1 MKVFDFRLRPA
12 RFPFGQALDEGSGL
26 DVVLG
31 CAVLS
36 GAVVGGGVEGATLG
50 STVGAE
56 LGGEMVGVTLES
68 TVGEESVDVVVGA
81 TLESTVGAEL
91 GSDVTDATLEST
103 VDPMSLS
110 VDGAFVLSVGAGFSA

>member
-1 MKVFDFRLRPA
+1 MIVLNLRLRPA
-12 RFPFGQALDEGSGL
+12 RFPLGQALDEGSGL

-36 GAVVGGGVEGATLG
+36 GTVVGGGVEGATLG

-68 TVGEESVDVVVGA
+68 TVGAESDDVVAVT
-81 TLESTVGAEL
+81 TLESTVGTEL
-91 GSDVTDATLEST
+91 GSDVADATLEST
-103 VDPMSLS
+103 VDPASLS
-110 VDGAFVLSVGAGFSA
+110 VDGTFVLSADAGFSA